1 MKMSLKVDLCAL
13 WRGFSLHKDRNNIH
27 KRSAAGSAPCCS
39 AFCSRSR
46 GGQVVS
52 RYHWVIRLRMGMTT
66 WIDDATECDDYK
78 PWGDDTR
85 YKNVETTS
93 NSSFNTLS
101 QHDHRKR
108 KGTIWNISRNAS
120 IVDSFVTSFAAIFL
134 LRWFFGLFVPLETPW
149 VVGAARMNHL
159 HATTV
164 PWFHLELLELMSGL
178 MCFFNFP
185 RIFYAGALHIYI
197 YVSCW

>member
-1 MKMSLKVDLCAL
+1 MKMIKVDLCAL
-13 WRGFSLHKDRNNIH
+13 WHGFSLYKDRNNIH

-52 RYHWVIRLRMGMTT
+52 RYHWVIRLRMGMMT

-93 NSSFNTLS
+93 NLIPVSTHCLNTT
-101 QHDHRKR
+101 RG
-108 KGTIWNISRNAS
+108 KGRELFGTSPAMHQLL
-120 IVDSFVTSFAAIFL
+120 IVLLHPLQPFFCSGGFSDYLFL
-134 LRWFFGLFVPLETPW
+134 LKRHGLW
-149 VVGAARMNHL
+149 VLQGW
-159 HATTV
+159 TTCMLQRCLG
-164 PWFHLELLELMSGL
+164 FTS
-178 MCFFNFP
+178 N
-185 RIFYAGALHIYI
+185 
-197 YVSCW
+197 S